1 MPGKH
6 KYPLMSVRPPDDV
19 REAFR
24 RRAAAEGKS
33 ANQALI
39 DLMRQYAAGAPAH
52 HAATA
57 TGTGIGHAASTSTSA
72 IQSRDHRTPADS
84 TDATA

>member
-39 DLMRQYAAGAPAH
+39 DLMRAYAMGGEPDP
-52 HAATA
+52 
-57 TGTGIGHAASTSTSA
+57 HAAS
-72 IQSRDHRTPADS
+72 RTGSPS
-84 TDATA
+84 S